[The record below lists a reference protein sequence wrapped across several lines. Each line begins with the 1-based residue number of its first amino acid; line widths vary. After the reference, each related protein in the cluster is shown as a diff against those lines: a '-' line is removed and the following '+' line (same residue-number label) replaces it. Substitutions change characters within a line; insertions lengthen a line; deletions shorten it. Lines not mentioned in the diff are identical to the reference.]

1 MKTEL
6 ILIRSLLIAS
16 IFSFIWPAHASLI
29 IATGSGDWNSTNADA
44 PWPNGIVPGTN
55 DTADIELPNVV
66 TVSSNAVAGVI
77 VGGGSVVM
85 GANSVLIVAGDSVGD
100 NDTFGL
106 ADLNTSAVGNT
117 VIYTGNPFWAKHQD
131 YYNLVF
137 SNIVSTSFL
146 DFYNGNVNSEDP
158 GSPMTIS
165 GDMAIFGKIKVQEGD
180 DWTILGNL
188 ILQSNAQWDC
198 SSFNLTVGSNTTVGA
213 GGLLLDGD
221 GALGSNYFAGN
232 VLVSSNAIGWN
243 VSDVTQWAI
252 GGSLT
257 NQGLIVGTG
266 YGSITFA
273 GNGVITG
280 KPFTIPTITVNG
292 TYLIGTTITLIT
304 NTPTLNGTLVFDLA
318 NTNQLIL
325 KSYPTNAL
333 TLYYSGNLDVINS
346 GPAPVAG
353 ANYKLFAATNYGGA
367 FNSETLPSLSGGL
380 SWTDNLLSSGSISV
394 SGSIPS
400 PAVITSSHYDPPTQQ
415 FTLIWTS
422 QPSVTYS
429 VQYSSNLVA
438 DLFVNHVLAS
448 GIPSGGAFTTNTV
461 TPPTGNIG
469 FLRVSQP

>member
-16 IFSFIWPAHASLI
+16 IFSFVWPARASFI
-29 IATGSGDWNSTNADA
+29 TATGSGDWNSTVPDA

-55 DTADIELPNVV
+55 DTADIETPNVV
-66 TVSSNAVAGVI
+66 NVSTNAAAGVI
-77 VGGGSVVM
+77 LGSGSVVM
-85 GANSVLIVAGDSVGD
+85 GANSVLLVAGDSAGD
-100 NDTFGL
+100 NDTFEL
-106 ADLNTSAVGNT
+106 TDLDTSAPSNT

-137 SNIVSTSFL
+137 SNITTTNIL
-146 DFYNGNVNSEDP
+146 DFYNGDVNSYDP

-165 GDMAIFGKIKVQEGD
+165 GDMAVFGKIKVQEGD

-188 ILQSNAQWDC
+188 TLQSNAQWDC
-198 SSFNLTVGSNTTVGA
+198 SSFNITVGSNTTVGA
-213 GGLLLDGD
+213 GGLLMDLD

-232 VLVSSNAIGWN
+232 VLVASNAIGWN
-243 VSDVTQWAI
+243 VSDVIQWTI

-266 YGSITFA
+266 YGNITFA

-280 KPFTIPTITVNG
+280 KPFTIPTMTVNG
-292 TYLIGTTITLIT
+292 TYVIGTTITLST

-353 ANYKLFAATNYGGA
+353 ANYQLFAATNYGGS
-367 FNSETLPSLSGGL
+367 FSSETLPPLSGGL
-380 SWTDNLLSSGSISV
+380 SWIDNLLNSGSITV
-394 SGSIPS
+394 SGSTPT
-400 PAVITSSHYDPPTQQ
+400 PPLITSAQYNRATQQ

-422 QPSVTYS
+422 QPSGTYS
-429 VQYSSNLVA
+429 VQYSSNLVT
-438 DLFVNHVLAS
+438 DLFVNHVLAT

-461 TPPTGNIG
+461 TLPTGNAG